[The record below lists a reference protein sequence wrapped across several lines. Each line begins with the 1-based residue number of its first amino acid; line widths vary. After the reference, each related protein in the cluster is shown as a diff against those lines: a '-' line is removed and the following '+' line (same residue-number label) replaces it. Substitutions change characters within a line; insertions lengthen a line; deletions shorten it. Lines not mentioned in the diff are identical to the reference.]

1 MNKAEIKEL
10 KKSCTSLLTWMTR
23 PAIPSNPPPLPSS
36 PTMNDAQEET
46 DDMEWE
52 EMGREDKLEVVR
64 RKKEQW
70 EVTRN
75 ARAIL
80 IDLMEGSVKWVE
92 EKPMRQLVDEV
103 MQEGWMRLE
112 TSRINAIIRSSDME
126 VQRRLVEGWIEKKT
140 EEEVLLLTLG

>member
-1 MNKAEIKEL
+1 M
-10 KKSCTSLLTWMTR
+10 KKSCSSLLTWMTR

-80 IDLMEGSVKWVE
+80 IELIEGTVKWVE
-92 EKPMRQLVDEV
+92 EKPMRQLVDEF
-103 MQEGWMRLE
+103 M
-112 TSRINAIIRSSDME
+112 
-126 VQRRLVEGWIEKKT
+126 QRRGIC
-140 EEEVLLLTLG
+140 